1 MTEEAFAG
9 AFYRRLDFGVV
20 QQYSM
25 FMIIEHSKNVNKTL
39 EDPVVQQGL
48 EALVELVGI
57 ESGSLA
63 VEPGP
68 QYNGAPDLL
77 LTLPLA
83 GQQLLICGEIVRHL
97 RPSRLPLL
105 EHRFEQLRHLGPCEH
120 GLVIADYVSTSLA
133 KKLRDKGIW
142 FLDTVGN
149 AYLEVPGAVM
159 IYATGNRPPTAA
171 PTRGAYL
178 SPAGAK
184 ILFLLLKVGPEVSL
198 TYRNMATAVGVSLG
212 RVSQVIQELLQVGTL
227 SRSQRG
233 YYRVSQPER
242 LLENWVTAYST
253 KLKPKL
259 ALGRFAWPHGREF
272 RRVMSLS
279 EEKPGVRDL
288 AVGGEYAAEVLTEHL
303 RAATAALWI
312 PKEKFP
318 QLCQSLK
325 LLRSDEGVV
334 EAVEAFSPEV
344 VFEHKGFP
352 LPLVHPAIVY
362 ADLLDSDDRRCSET
376 ALLLKE
382 KYLPWIS

>member
-1 MTEEAFAG
+1 MIREHVKKSNKEIEAPLV
-9 AFYRRLDFGVV
+9 R
-20 QQYSM
+20 
-25 FMIIEHSKNVNKTL
+25 
-39 EDPVVQQGL
+39 QGL
-48 EALVELVGI
+48 EVLTTLLGI
-57 ESGSLA
+57 KSNLLT
-63 VEPGP
+63 VEPGTHRE
-68 QYNGAPDLL
+68 GAPDLL

-83 GQQLLICGEIVRHL
+83 GRQLSICGEVVRHL
-97 RPSRLPLL
+97 RLSQLPLL
-105 EHRFEQLRHLGPCEH
+105 EHRLEQLTRLGLCEH
-120 GLVIADYVSTSLA
+120 VFVLTNYVSANLA
-133 KKLRDKGIW
+133 KELRDRRIW

-149 AYLEVPGAVM
+149 AYLEVPGTLM
-159 IYATGNRPPTAA
+159 IYATGNRPLTTA

-184 ILFLLLKVGPEVSL
+184 VLFLLLKYGPDVSL
-198 TYRNMATAVGVSLG
+198 TYRNMATVLGVSLG
-212 RVSQVIQELLQVGTL
+212 RVSQVMQELLQVGILTQ
-227 SRSQRG
+227 RQRG
-233 YYRVSQPER
+233 HYRVSQPKR

-253 KLKPKL
+253 RLKRKL

-272 RRVMSLS
+272 RRITTLS
-279 EEKPGVRDL
+279 EEQSSVRDL

-312 PKEKFP
+312 PKDQLP

-325 LLRSDEGVV
+325 LLRSDEGAV
-334 EAVEAFSPEV
+334 EAVEVFSPEV

-362 ADLLDSDDRRCSET
+362 ADLLDADDRRCTET

>member
-1 MTEEAFAG
+1 VAG
-9 AFYRRLDFGVV
+9 SLPGV
-20 QQYSM
+20 
-25 FMIIEHSKNVNKTL
+25 HAPLT
-39 EDPVVQQGL
+39 
-48 EALVELVGI
+48 ALLGI
-57 ESGSLA
+57 ESGSLT
-63 VEPGP
+63 VEPGT
-68 QYNGAPDLL
+68 QHNGAPDLL

-83 GQQLLICGEIVRHL
+83 GQPLLICGEIVRNL
-97 RPSRLPLL
+97 RPSQLPLL
-105 EHRFEQLRHLGPCEH
+105 EHRFEQLRRLGPCEH
-120 GLVIADYVSTSLA
+120 GLVITNYVSANLA
-133 KKLRDKGIW
+133 QQLRDKGIW

-184 ILFLLLKVGPEVSL
+184 VLFLLLKYGPEVSL
-198 TYRNMATAVGVSLG
+198 TYRNMAAASGVSLG
-212 RVSQVIQELLQVGTL
+212 RVSQVMQELLQVGIL
-227 SRSQRG
+227 SPRQRG
-233 YYRVSQPER
+233 HYRVSQPKR

-259 ALGRFAWPHGREF
+259 TLGRFAWPHGREF
-272 RRVMSLS
+272 RRITTWAKEQSSV
-279 EEKPGVRDL
+279 PNL

-312 PKEKFP
+312 PKDELP
-318 QLCQSLK
+318 LLRQSLK
-325 LLRSDEGVV
+325 LLQSDDGVV
-334 EAVEAFSPEV
+334 EAVTAFSPEV

-362 ADLLDSDDRRCSET
+362 ADLLDTHDPRCGET